1 MNENYN
7 YMGSLYHKS
16 DVSNSFH
23 KCVNVEDQEKEAK
36 KNEKAEQKD
45 DKKVGKGK
53 GGKTS
58 H

>member
-7 YMGSLYHKS
+7 YMGSLYHTS

-36 KNEKAEQKD
+36 NNEKEHKD
-45 DKKVGKGK
+45 DKKAGKGK
-53 GGKTS
+53 GGKQG

>member
-1 MNENYN
+1 
-7 YMGSLYHKS
+7 MGSLYHKS

-53 GGKTS
+53 GGKKG